1 MWFTMMLKGGLGLPQ
16 KAANNE
22 FRVKVM
28 HFFFNY
34 MNCFFFLFFFQNN
47 NQIRFLKTI
56 FIEYGFKN

>member
-1 MWFTMMLKGGLGLPQ
+1 MWSTMMLKGGLGLPQ

-34 MNCFFFLFFFQNN
+34 MNCFFFLFNFFS
-47 NQIRFLKTI
+47 K
-56 FIEYGFKN
+56 